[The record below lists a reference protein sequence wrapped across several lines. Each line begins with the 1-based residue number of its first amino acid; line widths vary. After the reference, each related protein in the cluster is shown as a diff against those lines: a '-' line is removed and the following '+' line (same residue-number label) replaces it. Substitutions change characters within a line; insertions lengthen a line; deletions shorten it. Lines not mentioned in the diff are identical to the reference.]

1 MACFPLP
8 IFKYSHIRSLDSVAV
23 FSRLQNNRNV
33 RLKSLEIKGFKS
45 FADRTVIN
53 LDNQITGIVGPNGC
67 GKSNIVDAI
76 RWVIG
81 EHKIKTLRS
90 DNLEDLIFNGSKTR
104 NGSGLAEVALTFEN
118 TKNLLPTE
126 FNTVTISRKFYKN
139 GESEYRLNDV
149 TCRLKDITNLFLDT
163 GVTSDS
169 YSIIELG
176 MVDDII
182 KDKDNSRRRM
192 LEQAAG
198 ISIYKTRKKEAKQKL
213 DATEQDLN
221 RIEDLLFEISNNL
234 RTLES
239 QAKKAEKYLQI
250 KGEYKNV
257 SVEFV
262 KASLEDFNSTYQTLN
277 IQQQH
282 EVDAILGLETVIA
295 TEGAELEQQKLEL
308 TKREEELHN
317 LQKAFNELVNQLR
330 SLENEK
336 NLSSQKIQHL
346 NELIKNIQ
354 RGIIESTNQTANL
367 NKATQESEQKL
378 ATEEDTLTKF
388 KTRLEEL
395 RTDLDSKR
403 SVYDEQ
409 KAEVDKLRN
418 EHQQLQIHQF
428 DAEKKVA
435 IAENNI
441 NNQQRSI
448 TQLEEENKNRQTEIA
463 KQEFQK
469 MELAETV
476 VSKKSSLEE
485 LIQKQEEA
493 TEKLLASQAE
503 LEELRV
509 NLFEENRKADS
520 KQNEFNLLKSLVDSL
535 EGYPDSIK
543 YLNKN
548 EQWSHDAQL
557 LSELL
562 NVKDEYRTC
571 IEGYLDKYLNYYVVD
586 TPEHAHQAID
596 LLKNNKKGKAG
607 FFILS
612 ELEAKS
618 ALEEIPA
625 NSVRA
630 LDVIQCDSK
639 YAPIYKY
646 LLHNVCI
653 ADSLLVSNTGNAVIL
668 QKDGT
673 GFKTNKRIV
682 GGSVGI
688 FEGNKIGRTQR
699 LEKLNTEIQGLTA
712 SVSSLKQ
719 KITETQ
725 NLIVGFNQAV
735 KDDQIK
741 RTREELN
748 RAENTM
754 AQLEHRVE
762 NFNAQIEQSVD
773 RIAQLNEQLVVTK
786 NSIADTQKL
795 HVEMKQQ
802 MTFAFDNLKQSQEKF
817 STAEAEYNKSNE
829 EYNQHNI
836 IIARQQSRINEINH
850 ERGIRTQQIEDLKV
864 KIVSGEQQLVETQL
878 QLEATTQLLN
888 SFEEK
893 LYTALQQKESGE
905 KDLNEK
911 DQAFYNFRNQLAEK
925 ETALNKK
932 RREKE
937 QSEAQL
943 TSIKDKLTEMK
954 LQLASM
960 KERLHVEFKIDLDDV
975 LKQPREGEQAIEEL
989 TAEVDKLK
997 KRIDNLGEV
1006 NPMAVE
1012 AYTEMKSRYDFIQ
1025 EQKADLTNAK
1035 DSLLKTIEEVE
1046 ATANQKFK
1054 DTFEKVKENFIN
1066 VFHALFTQDDMCD
1079 MKLVDPDNLADTT
1092 IEIYAQPKG
1101 KKPSTITQ
1109 LSGGEKTLTSAAFL
1123 FAIYL
1128 IKPAPFCVLDEVD
1141 APLDD
1146 ANVGKFTKMIRQF
1159 SDNSQ
1164 FIIVTHNK
1172 QTMAS
1177 VDVIYGVTM
1186 QEAGVSKLVPVD
1198 FRSLN

>member
-1 MACFPLP
+1 M
-8 IFKYSHIRSLDSVAV
+8 
-23 FSRLQNNRNV
+23 

-45 FADRTVIN
+45 FADKTLIN

-90 DNLEDLIFNGSKTR
+90 DNLEDLIFNGSKSR

-149 TCRLKDITNLFLDT
+149 TCRLKDITNLFMDT

-182 KDKDNSRRRM
+182 KDKENSRRRM

-213 DATEQDLN
+213 DLTEQDLN
-221 RIEDLLFEISNNL
+221 RIEDLLFEIANNL

-239 QAKKAEKYLQI
+239 QAKKAEKYHAI
-250 KGEYKNV
+250 KKEYKEV
-257 SVEFV
+257 SIEYV

-277 IQQQH
+277 VQQQQ
-282 EVDAILGLETVIA
+282 EVDKILEMDAKIA
-295 TEGAELEQQKLEL
+295 TDGAELEQLKLEL
-308 TKREEELHN
+308 TQREEELHQ
-317 LQKAFNELVNQLR
+317 LQKTFNEVQNQLR
-330 SLENEK
+330 SIENDK
-336 NLSSQKIQHL
+336 NLSSQRIDHL
-346 NELIKNIQ
+346 KQLCLTIDKDLKDAEL
-354 RGIIESTNQTANL
+354 QTVQL
-367 NKATQESEQKL
+367 NKAGEESKSKL
-378 ATEEDTLTKF
+378 STEEDTLHKF
-388 KTRLEEL
+388 KQKLEEL
-395 RTDLDSKR
+395 RSELDATR
-403 SVYDEQ
+403 VTYDEHKSQ
-409 KAEVDKLRN
+409 LDQLRQQ
-418 EHQQLQIHQF
+418 HQQLQVQQF
-428 DAEKKVA
+428 DAEKTVA

-441 NNQQRSI
+441 NNQQRAI
-448 TQLEEENKNRQTEIA
+448 VQLQEEKATREQDIQHNQSK
-463 KQEFQK
+463 KQELDQEF
-469 MELAETV
+469 ETLNV
-476 VSKKSSLEE
+476 LMKD

-493 TEKLLASQAE
+493 TQKLLDSQAL
-503 LEELRV
+503 LEEKRV
-509 NLFEENRKADS
+509 ALFEENRKLDAT
-520 KQNEFNLLKSLVDSL
+520 QNEYNLLKSLVDSL

-543 YLNKN
+543 FLSKN
-548 EQWSHDAQL
+548 NQWSPNAVL
-557 LSELL
+557 LSEVF
-562 NVKDEYRTC
+562 NVQDEYRVC
-571 IEGYLDKYLNYYVVD
+571 IENYLDKYLNYYVVD
-586 TPEHAHQAID
+586 RAEEAYQAVAMLSD
-596 LLKNNKKGKAG
+596 QKKGKAG

-612 ELEAKS
+612 ETKRTEKDNSTLPGCIS
-618 ALEEIPA
+618 A
-625 NSVRA
+625 S
-630 LDVIQCDSK
+630 DVIQIKDEK
-639 YAPIYKY
+639 YR
-646 LLHNVCI
+646 
-653 ADSLLVSNTGNAVIL
+653 SLLNELSKKVFIV
-668 QKDGT
+668 DGEFPDSAIEP
-673 GFKTNKRIV
+673 GFIYLNKSGAAIREEHRIV
-682 GGSVGI
+682 GGSIGI

-699 LEKLNTEIQGLTA
+699 LEKLLEEIAQLKLTVQTLSA
-712 SVSSLKQ
+712 E
-719 KITETQ
+719 IEETKA
-725 NLIVGFNQAV
+725 LVIGYNQAA

-741 RTREELN
+741 QTRSELN
-748 RAENTM
+748 RVENAVVQTQHKLEH
-754 AQLEHRVE
+754 AQQQHSHASKRIEDLEIQLE
-762 NFNAQIEQSVD
+762 QTQ
-773 RIAQLNEQLVVTK
+773 Q
-786 NSIADTQKL
+786 SIADTQQ
-795 HVEMKQQ
+795 HYQEMKQQ
-802 MTFAFDNLKQSQEKF
+802 LTLAFSGLQAGQERFAK
-817 STAEAEYNKSNE
+817 AEASYNRANE
-829 EYNQHNI
+829 EYNQHNLI
-836 IIARQQSRINEINH
+836 ITRQQSRINELNH
-850 ERGIRTQQIEDLKV
+850 ETEVRENRLKEIAQRKEDNAKRLHETTIQVEQTESELK
-864 KIVSGEQQLVETQL
+864 
-878 QLEATTQLLN
+878 QLE
-888 SFEEK
+888 ER
-893 LYTALQQKESGE
+893 LYTSLQQKENSE
-905 KDLNEK
+905 RVLNEK
-911 DQAFYNFRNQLAEK
+911 DQSFYVFRNQLNEK
-925 ETALNKK
+925 EAALNKQRK
-932 RREKE
+932 EKE
-937 QSEAQL
+937 ASETQL

-960 KERLHVEFKIDLDDV
+960 KERLHVEFKVDIDDV
-975 LKQPREGEQAIEEL
+975 LKQPRSGEYNLEEL
-989 TAEVDKLK
+989 NQEVEKLK

-1012 AYTEMKSRYDFIQ
+1012 AYKEMKGRHDFIQ

-1035 DSLLKTIEEVE
+1035 ESLLKTIEEVE
-1046 ATANQKFK
+1046 ATANLKFK
-1054 DTFEKVKENFIN
+1054 DTFEKVKDNFIQ
-1066 VFHALFTQDDMCD
+1066 VFHALFTEDDTCD
-1079 MKLVDPDNLADTT
+1079 MRLTDPENLADTG

-1146 ANVGKFTKMIRQF
+1146 ANVGKFTNMIRKF

>member
-1 MACFPLP
+1 
-8 IFKYSHIRSLDSVAV
+8 
-23 FSRLQNNRNV
+23 V

-45 FADRTVIN
+45 FADKTIIN

-149 TCRLKDITNLFLDT
+149 TCRLKDITNLFMDT

-198 ISIYKTRKKEAKQKL
+198 ISIYKTRKKEAKLKL

-239 QAKKAEKYLQI
+239 QARKAEKYHAI
-250 KGEYKNV
+250 KGEYRDV
-257 SVEFV
+257 SVEWV
-262 KASLEDFNSTYQTLN
+262 KASLEDFNSSYQQLST
-277 IQQQH
+277 QQQH
-282 EVDAILGLETVIA
+282 EVDAILAFEARIA
-295 TEGAELEQQKLEL
+295 KEGAELEAQKLEQE
-308 TKREEELHN
+308 KREEELHRI
-317 LQKAFNELVNQLR
+317 QKEFNEGVDLLR
-330 SLENEK
+330 KQENEK
-336 NLSSQKIQHL
+336 NLNAQRIQHL
-346 NELIKNIQ
+346 QQLMLTVQQSIQ
-354 RGIIESTNQTANL
+354 EARQQSQQLSKTT
-367 NKATQESEQKL
+367 TESEKKLQAEEETLETFRQKL
-378 ATEEDTLTKF
+378 EQ
-388 KTRLEEL
+388 L
-395 RTDLDSKR
+395 RSSLDDNR
-403 SVYDEQ
+403 AQYDSH
-409 KAEVDKLRN
+409 KSEVDQLRQQ
-418 EHQQLQIHQF
+418 HQQLQIHQF

-435 IAENNI
+435 IAENTI

-448 TQLEEENKNRQTEIA
+448 GQLEEENTHRELEIQKQNTLKEQYQKEIEEKNNQLNDLTR
-463 KQEFQK
+463 
-469 MELAETV
+469 
-476 VSKKSSLEE
+476 
-485 LIQKQEEA
+485 KQEEA
-493 TEKLLASQAE
+493 TEKLLASQAT
-503 LEELRV
+503 LENLRV
-509 NLFEENRKADS
+509 NLFEENRSLDAR
-520 KQNEFNLLKSLVDSL
+520 QNEYNLLKSLVDSL

-543 YLNKN
+543 YLNR
-548 EQWSHDAQL
+548 HDEWNHGAQL
-557 LSELL
+557 LSEVL
-562 NVKDEYRTC
+562 NVKEEYRVC
-571 IEGYLDKYLNYYVVD
+571 IESYLDKYLNYYVVD
-586 TPEHAHQAID
+586 TPEQAYEAIGLLQHHQ
-596 LLKNNKKGKAG
+596 KGKAG

-612 ELEAKS
+612 ELESKA
-618 ALEEIPA
+618 AMEEIPEG
-625 NSVRA
+625 SISA
-630 LDVIQCDSK
+630 LDVISSADK
-639 YAPIYKY
+639 YAAVYRY

-653 ADSLLVSNTGNAVIL
+653 ADDLRVLNPGKAVII

-699 LEKLNTEIQGLTA
+699 LEKLSAEITA
-712 SVSSLKQ
+712 LQTVTQELKQ
-719 KITETQ
+719 KISETQ
-725 NLIVGFNQAV
+725 NQIVGFNQ
-735 KDDQIK
+735 DISDHQIK

-748 RAENTM
+748 RVQNAFAQTEHRIENYHHQMDVSQKRIAELQK
-754 AQLEHRVE
+754 QLEETR
-762 NFNAQIEQSVD
+762 QSIEET
-773 RIAQLNEQLVVTK
+773 RR
-786 NSIADTQKL
+786 L
-795 HVEMKQQ
+795 HQDMKQQ
-802 MTFAFDNLKQSQEKF
+802 MSLAFGSLQQSQEKF
-817 STAEAEYNKSNE
+817 TVAEAAYNKANE
-829 EYNQHNI
+829 EYNQHTI
-836 IIARQQSRINEINH
+836 ILTRQQSRINEIKQ
-850 ERGIRTQQIEDLKV
+850 ERNIRAQQIEELKD
-864 KIVSGEQQLVETQL
+864 KITQFEQKEIESKE
-878 QLEATTQLLN
+878 QLEATQRLLEQNETQLT
-888 SFEEK
+888 EA
-893 LYTALQQKESGE
+893 YRQKEQKE
-905 KDLNEK
+905 KELNEK
-911 DQAFYNFRNQLAEK
+911 DQAFYNFRNQIHQFEQQLNQQRKEK
-925 ETALNKK
+925 EKCEL
-932 RREKE
+932 
-937 QSEAQL
+937 QL
-943 TSIKDKLTEMK
+943 SSIKDKLNEMK
-954 LQLASM
+954 LQLSAM
-960 KERLHVEFKIDLDDV
+960 KERLHVEFKMDLDDV
-975 LKQPREGEQAIEEL
+975 LKQPRTGTESIEDL
-989 TAEVDKLK
+989 NVEVEKLK
-997 KRIDNLGEV
+997 KRIENLGEV

-1012 AYTEMKSRYDFIQ
+1012 AYKEMKGRHDFIQ

-1054 DTFEKVKENFIN
+1054 ETFEKVKENFIH
-1066 VFHALFTQDDMCD
+1066 VFHALFTQDDNCD
-1079 MKLVDPDNLADTT
+1079 MKLTDPENLAETG

-1146 ANVGKFTKMIRQF
+1146 ANVGKFTNMIRRF

>member
-1 MACFPLP
+1 
-8 IFKYSHIRSLDSVAV
+8 
-23 FSRLQNNRNV
+23 V

-45 FADRTVIN
+45 FADKTIIN

-149 TCRLKDITNLFLDT
+149 TCRLKDITNLFMDT

-182 KDKDNSRRRM
+182 KDKENSRRRM

-213 DATEQDLN
+213 DATELDLN

-239 QAKKAEKYLQI
+239 QAKKAEKYHQI
-250 KGEYKNV
+250 KGEYRDV

-262 KASLEDFNSTYQTLN
+262 KASLEDFNSSYQELN

-282 EVDAILGLETVIA
+282 EVDKILALDTVVSK
-295 TEGAELEQQKLEL
+295 EGAELEAQKLEL
-308 TKREEELHN
+308 TKREDELHT
-317 LQKAFNELVNQLR
+317 LQKNFNELVDKLR
-330 SLENEK
+330 QMENHK
-336 NLSSQKIQHL
+336 NLSTQRIEHL
-346 NELIKNIQ
+346 NQLIKNIQ
-354 RGIIESTNQTANL
+354 HAITESNNQTKLLL
-367 NKATQESEQKL
+367 NATDDAQQRL
-378 ATEEDTLTKF
+378 ATEQDTLTKF
-388 KTRLEEL
+388 KEKLENL
-395 RTDLDSKR
+395 RENLDEKR
-403 SVYDEQ
+403 STYDQQ
-409 KAEVDKLRN
+409 KDDLDKLRN
-418 EHQQLQIHQF
+418 EHQQLQIKQF

-441 NNQQRSI
+441 SNQQRSI
-448 TQLEEENKNRQTEIA
+448 HQLEEENKHRETEIA
-463 KQEFQK
+463 NQDQQK
-469 MELAETV
+469 NAFNIQ
-476 VSKKSSLEE
+476 LEE
-485 LIQKQEEA
+485 KRMQMSELQHRQDEA
-493 TEKLLASQAE
+493 TEKLLASQAQ

-509 NLFEENRKADS
+509 KQFEENRKLDS
-520 KQNEFNLLKSLVDSL
+520 KQNEYNLLKSLVDSL

-548 EQWSHDAQL
+548 TNWNHDALL
-557 LSELL
+557 LSEVF
-562 NVKDEYRTC
+562 NVQDEYRTC
-571 IEGYLDKYLNYYVVD
+571 IEGYLDKYLSYYVVD
-586 TPEHAHQAID
+586 TPEQGYQAID
-596 LLKNNKKGKAG
+596 LLKGNKKGKAG

-612 ELEAKS
+612 EIVPKS
-618 ALEEIPA
+618 TQSNYPDGAIAATDVLQCKDKYKAL
-625 NSVRA
+625 
-630 LDVIQCDSK
+630 LD
-639 YAPIYKY
+639 Y

-653 ADSLLVSNTGNAVIL
+653 TEDMQSANAGNAVLI

-673 GFKTNKRIV
+673 GFKTSKRIV
-682 GGSVGI
+682 GGSVGL

-699 LEKLNTEIQGLTA
+699 LEKLNEDIQALTA
-712 SVSSLKQ
+712 SVQQYKLEIS
-719 KITETQ
+719 ETQ
-725 NLIVGFNQAV
+725 NLIVGYNQAL
-735 KDDQIK
+735 KDDQLK
-741 RTREELN
+741 KTKEEIN
-748 RAENTM
+748 RLENTIV
-754 AQLEHRVE
+754 QLEHRIE
-762 NFNAQIEQSVD
+762 NFNNQIVQSQN
-773 RIAQLNEQLVVTK
+773 RILQLSEQLEVTK
-786 NSIADTQKL
+786 NSIAETQQL
-795 HVEMKQQ
+795 YGEMKQQ
-802 MTFAFDNLKQSQEKF
+802 MTLTFGNLQTSQEKF
-817 STAEAEYNKSNE
+817 SQAEAEYNKTNE

-836 IIARQQSRINEINH
+836 IITRQQSRINEIVN
-850 ERGIRTQQIEDLKV
+850 ERSIREKQLDDLNL
-864 KIVSGEQQLVETQL
+864 KIQSSEKQLVDTNEQLTVTQE
-878 QLEATTQLLN
+878 QLETLQDQ
-888 SFEEK
+888 
-893 LYTALQQKESGE
+893 LYTSMQEKEVNE
-905 KDLNEK
+905 KNLNEK

-925 ETALNKK
+925 ETELNKK

-937 QSEAQL
+937 HAETHL

-954 LQLASM
+954 LQLSSM
-960 KERLHVEFKIDLDDV
+960 KERLYVEFKLELDEV
-975 LKQPREGEQAIEEL
+975 LKQARTGEQPIEEL
-989 TAEVDKLK
+989 NAEVDKLK
-997 KRIDNLGEV
+997 KRIENLGDV

-1012 AYTEMKSRYDFIQ
+1012 AFREMKSRHDFIQ

-1046 ATANQKFK
+1046 LTANQKFK
-1054 DTFEKVKENFIN
+1054 ETFERVKENFIN
-1066 VFHALFTQDDMCD
+1066 VFHALFTNDDMCD
-1079 MKLVDPDNLADTT
+1079 MRLVDPDNLAETT

-1128 IKPAPFCVLDEVD
+1128 IKPAPFCILDEVD

>member
-1 MACFPLP
+1 M
-8 IFKYSHIRSLDSVAV
+8 
-23 FSRLQNNRNV
+23 

-45 FADRTVIN
+45 FADKTFIN

-104 NGSGLAEVALTFEN
+104 NGSGLAEVSLTFEN
-118 TKNLLPTE
+118 TKNLLPTD

-182 KDKDNSRRRM
+182 KDKENSRRRM

-198 ISIYKTRKKEAKQKL
+198 ISIYKTRKKEAKLKL

-239 QAKKAEKYLQI
+239 QAKKAEKYHQI
-250 KGEYKNV
+250 KNEYKNA

-262 KASLEDFNSTYQTLN
+262 KASLEDFNSTYQTLSS
-277 IQQQH
+277 QQQQ
-282 EVDAILGLETVIA
+282 ELDSILSLETEIGK
-295 TEGAELEQQKLEL
+295 EGAELEAQKLEL
-308 TKREEELHN
+308 TKREEELHV
-317 LQKAFNELVNQLR
+317 LQKAFNEIVHELR
-330 SLENEK
+330 NLENNK

-346 NELIKNIQ
+346 HELIGNITKSITEAEAQ
-354 RGIIESTNQTANL
+354 SASL
-367 NKATQESEQKL
+367 AK
-378 ATEEDTLTKF
+378 ATEEAQNKLVTEEETLQTF
-388 KTRLEEL
+388 KSKLEDLRL
-395 RTDLDSKR
+395 DLDEKR
-403 SVYDEQ
+403 NTYDQQ
-409 KAEVDKLRN
+409 KSDLDQLRN
-418 EHQQLQIHQF
+418 QHQQLQVQQF
-428 DAEKKVA
+428 EAEKKVA

-448 TQLEEENKNRQTEIA
+448 HQLEEENKNRQHEIQ
-463 KQEFQK
+463 KQN
-469 MELAETV
+469 ELKNNLLQISET
-476 VSKKSSLEE
+476 KSSE
-485 LIQKQEEA
+485 LNEAVRKQEEA
-493 TEKLLASQAE
+493 TEKLLASQAA

-509 NLFEENRKADS
+509 SLFEENRKQDS
-520 KQNEFNLLKSLVDSL
+520 KQNEYNLLKSLVDSL

-543 YLNKN
+543 YLSKN
-548 EQWSHDAQL
+548 PQWKNDSQL
-557 LSELL
+557 LSELF
-562 NVKDEYRTC
+562 NVQDEYRTC
-571 IEGYLDKYLNYYVVD
+571 IEGYLDKYLNYYVTD
-586 TPEHAHQAID
+586 TAEQAYQAIA
-596 LLKNNKKGKAG
+596 LLQTEKKGKAG

-612 ELEAKS
+612 EIDAKSPVAEKPASGIS
-618 ALEEIPA
+618 ALE
-625 NSVRA
+625 V
-630 LDVIQCDSK
+630 VQCESK
-639 YAPIYKY
+639 YQAILNY
-646 LLHNVCI
+646 LLHNVYI
-653 ADSLLVSNTGNAVIL
+653 TEDLRIDNPGKAVLL

-673 GFKTNKRIV
+673 GFKTGKRIV
-682 GGSVGI
+682 GGSVGV

-699 LEKLNTEIQGLTA
+699 LEKLKKDIDVLNQSA
-712 SVSSLKQ
+712 AALKLN
-719 KITETQ
+719 ISETQ
-725 NLIVGFNQAV
+725 NLIVGFNQEV
-735 KDDQIK
+735 KNDQINK
-741 RTREELN
+741 IREELN
-748 RAENTM
+748 RAQNQAVQIEHRIENYVHQTE
-754 AQLEHRVE
+754 ASTKRIDELSKQLE
-762 NFNAQIEQSVD
+762 Q
-773 RIAQLNEQLVVTK
+773 TK
-786 NSIADTQKL
+786 QSIADTQKL
-795 HVEMKQQ
+795 HQDMKQQ
-802 MTFAFDNLKQSQEKF
+802 MTLAFDQLQQSQAKF
-817 STAEAEYNKSNE
+817 SGAEAAYNKSNE

-836 IIARQQSRINEINH
+836 IIARQQSRINEINA
-850 ERGIRTQQIEDLKV
+850 ERQIRQQQIEELSGKV
-864 KIVSGEQQLVETQL
+864 TQSGHQL
-878 QLEATTQLLN
+878 QETKQLLVSTEN
-888 SFEEK
+888 QLKEIEEK
-893 LYTALQQKESGE
+893 LYAAMQNKEHSE
-905 KDLNEK
+905 KNLNEK
-911 DQAFYNFRNQLAEK
+911 DRSFYVFRNEINEK
-925 ETALNKK
+925 EQILNKK
-932 RREKE
+932 RRTKE
-937 QSEAQL
+937 QSETQL
-943 TSIKDKLTEMK
+943 TAIKDKLTEMK
-954 LQLASM
+954 LQLTSM
-960 KERLHVEFKIDLDDV
+960 KERLHVEFKIDLDEV
-975 LKQPREGEQAIEEL
+975 LKQPRVGEESIEL
-989 TAEVDKLK
+989 LNAEVDRLK
-997 KRIDNLGEV
+997 KRIENLGEV

-1012 AYTEMKSRYDFIQ
+1012 AFREMKGRHDFIQ
-1025 EQKADLTNAK
+1025 EQKADLNNAK
-1035 DSLLKTIEEVE
+1035 ESLLKTIEEVE

-1054 DTFEKVKENFIN
+1054 DTFDRVKENFKN

-1079 MKLVDPDNLADTT
+1079 MKLVDPENLADTT

-1146 ANVGKFTKMIRQF
+1146 ANVGKFTNMIRKF